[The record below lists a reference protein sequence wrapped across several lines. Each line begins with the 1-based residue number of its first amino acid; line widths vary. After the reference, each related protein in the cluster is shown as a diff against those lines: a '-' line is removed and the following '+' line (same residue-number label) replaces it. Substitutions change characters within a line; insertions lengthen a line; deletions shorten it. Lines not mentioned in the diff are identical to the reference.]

1 MSEDRPQYQATM
13 TPPEPPP
20 TNQEIADMLRAL
32 SNDMMHLGSVMQYVG
47 GFVKVAKL
55 GTAMYIGASNL
66 RTWAHE
72 IEEAQG

>member
-32 SNDMMHLGSVMQYVG
+32 SSDMMHLGSVMQYVG
-47 GFVKVAKL
+47 GFGPLAKI
-55 GTAMYIGASNL
+55 GTAMHIGASNL
-66 RTWAHE
+66 RTWAQD
-72 IEEAQG
+72 IEGEQG